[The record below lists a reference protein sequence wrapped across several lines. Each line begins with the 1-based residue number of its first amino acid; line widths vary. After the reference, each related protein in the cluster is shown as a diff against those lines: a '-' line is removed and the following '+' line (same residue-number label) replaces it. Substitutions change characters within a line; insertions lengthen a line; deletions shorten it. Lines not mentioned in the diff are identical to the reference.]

1 MKYLLTPAC
10 ALLLTACGGDSS
22 SDGKASTYDTCRI
35 TDSAALFA
43 SDRANDLA
51 QCWTI
56 TSTSNQQNAQA
67 QCSTLVSSY
76 IASEYL
82 FGHAVEYAVS
92 SSSCP

>member
-1 MKYLLTPAC
+1 MKYLLIPAC
-10 ALLLTACGGDSS
+10 VLLLTACGGDSS

-35 TDSAALFA
+35 TDSSALFA
-43 SDRANDLA
+43 SDRANDIA

-56 TSTSNQQNAQA
+56 SSTSDQQNAIA
-67 QCSTLVSSY
+67 QCSSLVSSY

-82 FGHAVEYAVS
+82 IGHSVQYSVS